1 MTIRTVRCLIFLA
14 AFWTLGAVGAAAQD
28 LRLVTAAADQD
39 REAVLALLGERVDVN
54 TARPDGVTAL
64 LWAAHWDDI
73 ELAERLLDAGADV
86 NAADDHGVTALE
98 RAAENASVA
107 MVETLLAAGADVDA
121 AQTSGLTPL
130 MTAAR
135 TGSVDVVREFIAG
148 GADVNAAVTATGSTA
163 LMWAVSERHP
173 EVVRLLLVAGADP
186 RASTLKGF
194 TPLMYAARNGDVAT
208 AAVLIAAGSDVNEPS
223 ADGTHVLPFSIV
235 SGQDE
240 FALYLLEQGAD
251 PNGKMGGVSALHA
264 AAGNVSPWLLEW
276 YRRHGRNRLY
286 AGLGGARLGAA
297 RRLALVEALLE
308 RGADPNGRITAWAM
322 IMNYIGYPRKGAFEP
337 FACGTGDLRGAT
349 PLWVA
354 AYDMNGAR
362 GQAHVFAVMP
372 SATTTGVGVMRALL
386 DAGADLHLT
395 TSDGTTPL
403 MAAAGLGPA
412 TYTPREP
419 RGVRA
424 RSSERA
430 VEFLHG
436 AGADINATNEANFT
450 ALHGAAF
457 RGMNEVIDYLVA
469 NGADIDARDFRGR
482 TAYRMA
488 EGSKQSFQFQSWPET
503 AALPRAAWGQHRVG
517 DSRDGP
523 GTAAGHPG
531 RRRRTTSRDGARNS
545 GDAATAAARDH
556 RRSTCVRA
564 RGRRAFPGAVGLRTA
579 PVPFHHGT
587 VTAAHTVDGVRL
599 PLGDAPDPVHRNGD
613 GSLAVA
619 GILFEEGPAT
629 VRVAPVSAHLPPEPA
644 ASVVAPGSLD
654 PRRSFPRAAGRG
666 GTGGRSPPRTARRTS
681 PG

>member
-1 MTIRTVRCLIFLA
+1 MTTPTMRCLVVLV
-14 AFWTLGAVGAAAQD
+14 AFCAFGAAAATAQD
-28 LRLVTAAADQD
+28 LRIVTAAADQD
-39 REAVLALLGERVDVN
+39 ADAVLGLLDEGVDVN
-54 TARPDGVTAL
+54 AARPDGATAL

-73 ELAERLLDAGADV
+73 ELVERLLRAGADV
-86 NAADDHGVTALE
+86 NAADDHGVTPLE

-107 MVETLLAAGADVDA
+107 MVEMLLAAGADVNA
-121 AQTSGLTPL
+121 RQTSGLTPL

-135 TGSVDVVREFIAG
+135 TGSVDVVQALIRG
-148 GADVNAAVTATGSTA
+148 GADINAAVTATGSTA

-173 EVVRLLLVAGADP
+173 QIVHALLDAGADP
-186 RASTLKGF
+186 RASTIKGF
-194 TPLMYAARNGDVAT
+194 TPLMYAARNGDIAT
-208 AAVLIAAGSDVNEPS
+208 AADLIAAGSDVNEPS

-235 SGQDE
+235 SGQDA
-240 FALYLLEQGAD
+240 FAMFLLGQGAD
-251 PNGKMGGVSALHA
+251 PNGEMGGVSALHA

-286 AGLGGARLGAA
+286 AGLGGARLGEA
-297 RRLALVEALLE
+297 RRLALVEALLAG
-308 RGADPNGRITAWAM
+308 GANPNARITAWAM

-372 SATTTGVGVMRALL
+372 SATTTGVEVMRALI
-386 DAGADLHLT
+386 DGGADLHLT

-430 VEFLHG
+430 VEFLHR
-436 AGADINATNEANFT
+436 AGADISAVNEASFT

-457 RGMNEVIDYLVA
+457 RGMNEVIEYLVE

-503 AALPRAAWGQHRVG
+503 AALLARLGANTELGI
-517 DSRDGP
+517 P
-523 GTAAGHPG
+523 GTVQERLRDIPVDAGNDQP
-531 RRRRTTSRDGARNS
+531 
-545 GDAATAAARDH
+545 
-556 RRSTCVRA
+556 
-564 RGRRAFPGAVGLRTA
+564 
-579 PVPFHHGT
+579 
-587 VTAAHTVDGVRL
+587 
-599 PLGDAPDPVHRNGD
+599 
-613 GSLAVA
+613 
-619 GILFEEGPAT
+619 
-629 VRVAPVSAHLPPEPA
+629 
-644 ASVVAPGSLD
+644 
-654 PRRSFPRAAGRG
+654 
-666 GTGGRSPPRTARRTS
+666 
-681 PG
+681 

>member
-1 MTIRTVRCLIFLA
+1 MTTTIPTLRCLVFLA
-14 AFWTLGAVGAAAQD
+14 AFCAFGAAAAAAQD
-28 LRLVTAAADQD
+28 LRIVTAAADQD
-39 REAVLALLGERVDVN
+39 PESVLALLNEGVDVDA
-54 TARPDGVTAL
+54 ARPDGATAL
-64 LWAAHWDDI
+64 LWAAHWDDV
-73 ELAERLLDAGADV
+73 ELVERLLRAGADV
-86 NAADDHGVTALE
+86 NAADDHGVTPLE

-107 MVETLLAAGADVDA
+107 MVEMLLAAGADVHA
-121 AQTSGLTPL
+121 RQTSGLTPL

-135 TGSVDVVREFIAG
+135 TGSVDVVQALVRV
-148 GADVNAAVTATGSTA
+148 GADINAAVTATGSTA

-173 EVVRLLLVAGADP
+173 AIVHALLAAGADP
-186 RASTLKGF
+186 RASTIKGF

-208 AAVLIAAGSDVNEPS
+208 AADLIAAGSDVNDPS

-235 SGQDE
+235 SGQDA
-240 FALYLLEQGAD
+240 FAMFLLEQGAD
-251 PNGKMGGVSALHA
+251 PNGEMGGVSALHA

-286 AGLGGARLGAA
+286 AGLGGARLGEA
-297 RRLALVEALLE
+297 RRLALVEALLA
-308 RGADPNGRITAWAM
+308 RGADPNARITAWAM

-372 SATTTGVGVMRALL
+372 SGTTTGVEVMRALI
-386 DAGADLHLT
+386 DGGADLHLT

-430 VEFLHG
+430 VEFLHR
-436 AGADINATNEANFT
+436 AGADINAVNEANFT

-457 RGMNEVIDYLVA
+457 RGMNEVIEYLVE

-503 AALPRAAWGQHRVG
+503 AALLARLGANTGLG
-517 DSRDGP
+517 IP
-523 GTAAGHPG
+523 GTVQERLRDIPVDAGDDQP
-531 RRRRTTSRDGARNS
+531 
-545 GDAATAAARDH
+545 
-556 RRSTCVRA
+556 
-564 RGRRAFPGAVGLRTA
+564 
-579 PVPFHHGT
+579 
-587 VTAAHTVDGVRL
+587 
-599 PLGDAPDPVHRNGD
+599 
-613 GSLAVA
+613 
-619 GILFEEGPAT
+619 
-629 VRVAPVSAHLPPEPA
+629 
-644 ASVVAPGSLD
+644 
-654 PRRSFPRAAGRG
+654 
-666 GTGGRSPPRTARRTS
+666 
-681 PG
+681 

>member
-1 MTIRTVRCLIFLA
+1 MKTPTTLCCLVVLV
-14 AFWTLGAVGAAAQD
+14 AFWALGAVPAIAQDMRIVAAA
-28 LRLVTAAADQD
+28 AAQD
-39 REAVLALLGERVDVN
+39 REAVLALLGEGVDAN
-54 TARPDGVTAL
+54 AARPDGATAL
-64 LWAAHWDDI
+64 LWAAHWDDV
-73 ELAERLLDAGADV
+73 ELVERLLRAGAYV
-86 NAADDHGVTALE
+86 NAADDHGVTPLE

-107 MVETLLAAGADVDA
+107 MVEMLLAAGADVNA
-121 AQTSGLTPL
+121 RQTSGLTPL

-135 TGSVDVVREFIAG
+135 TGSIGVVRAFLRS

-163 LMWAVSERHP
+163 LMWAVSEPHP
-173 EVVRLLLVAGADP
+173 AIVRLLLDAGADP
-186 RASTLKGF
+186 RASTVKGF
-194 TPLMYAARNGDVAT
+194 TPLMYAARNGDIST
-208 AAVLIAAGSDVNEPS
+208 AAALIAAGSDVNEPS
-223 ADGTHVLPFSIV
+223 ADGTHVLPFAIV
-235 SGQDE
+235 SGQDA

-251 PNGKMGGVSALHA
+251 PNGEMGGVSALHA

-276 YRRHGRNRLY
+276 YRRHGRGRLY

-297 RRLALVEALLE
+297 RRLALVEALLD

-372 SATTTGVGVMRALL
+372 SATTTGVEVMRALL

-430 VEFLHG
+430 VEFLHR
-436 AGADINATNEANFT
+436 AGANINATNEANFT

-457 RGMNEVIDYLVA
+457 RGMNEVIEYLVE

-503 AALPRAAWGQHRVG
+503 AALLANLGANTQLGI
-517 DSRDGP
+517 P
-523 GTAAGHPG
+523 GTVQE
-531 RRRRTTSRDGARNS
+531 RLRDIPVDVG
-545 GDAATAAARDH
+545 GDQ
-556 RRSTCVRA
+556 
-564 RGRRAFPGAVGLRTA
+564 P
-579 PVPFHHGT
+579 
-587 VTAAHTVDGVRL
+587 
-599 PLGDAPDPVHRNGD
+599 
-613 GSLAVA
+613 
-619 GILFEEGPAT
+619 
-629 VRVAPVSAHLPPEPA
+629 
-644 ASVVAPGSLD
+644 
-654 PRRSFPRAAGRG
+654 
-666 GTGGRSPPRTARRTS
+666 
-681 PG
+681 